1 MKMMHGLVNDF
12 AVPSSQ
18 RAVLPATTVKNQ
30 RTDVRTDVK
39 TERPSSGQ
47 IRSEGTVKLKNQ
59 SSNERELE
67 MESNKRRLLM
77 TSFSQENIDVGVKRI
92 DKKPAAE
99 EASIRAVSSKAV
111 IAPSSRG
118 SSGTSSISSTRGS
131 VSNSNSSKSS
141 GSGQGVLASKA
152 VDQRSL
158 FGYNYSDTLSQ
169 VDQAGADQPSQPSKR
184 ARMMLQAALEA
195 PQPVVKRDLT
205 GIIASINASK
215 ARNEKSG
222 SEKENCKDKKA
233 EGGRKVSTKYVCTV
247 CKNDA
252 AEPCAAKCGHICCE
266 SCWSQWLR
274 RSETCP
280 CCRAPTVLQ
289 QIKKITIVK
298 C

>member
-1 MKMMHGLVNDF
+1 MHGLISDF

-18 RAVLPATTVKNQ
+18 RAVVPATTVKNQ

-39 TERPSSGQ
+39 TDRPSSSQ
-47 IRSEGTVKLKNQ
+47 SRSDSTVKHKNQ
-59 SSNERELE
+59 SSTEREQE

-77 TSFSQENIDVGVKRI
+77 TSFSQGSSDVGVKRI
-92 DKKPAAE
+92 EKKPAAE
-99 EASIRAVSSKAV
+99 EVSVRAVSSKSSA
-111 IAPSSRG
+111 APSSRV
-118 SSGTSSISSTRGS
+118 SSSTISS
-131 VSNSNSSKSS
+131 SNSSNSSS
-141 GSGQGVLASKA
+141 GSSSGSSSSRQGVLASKA
-152 VDQRSL
+152 IDQKSL

-184 ARMMLQAALEA
+184 ARMMLQAALQA
-195 PQPVVKRDLT
+195 PQPVVKRDLK

-215 ARNEKSG
+215 ARNERGG
-222 SEKENCKDKKA
+222 SEKENCKEKQA
-233 EGGRKVSTKYVCTV
+233 EGAGKVSKKYVCTV
-247 CKNDA
+247 CKNNA

-280 CCRAPTVLQ
+280 CCRAPTLLQ

-298 C
+298 S

>member
-1 MKMMHGLVNDF
+1 MHGLISDF

-18 RAVLPATTVKNQ
+18 RAVVPATTVKNQ

-39 TERPSSGQ
+39 TDRPLSSQ
-47 IRSEGTVKLKNQ
+47 SRSDSTLKQKNQ
-59 SSNERELE
+59 SSTEREQE

-77 TSFSQENIDVGVKRI
+77 TSFSQGNSDVGVKRI

-99 EASIRAVSSKAV
+99 EVSVRAVSSKSSA
-111 IAPSSRG
+111 APSSRV
-118 SSGTSSISSTRGS
+118 SSITSSSSS
-131 VSNSNSSKSS
+131 SNDSSS
-141 GSGQGVLASKA
+141 GSSSSQGVLASKGI
-152 VDQRSL
+152 DQKSL

-169 VDQAGADQPSQPSKR
+169 VDQAGADQPSHPSKR
-184 ARMMLQAALEA
+184 ARMMLQAALQA
-195 PQPVVKRDLT
+195 PQPVVKRDLK

-215 ARNEKSG
+215 ARNERGG
-222 SEKENCKDKKA
+222 SEKENCKEKQA
-233 EGGRKVSTKYVCTV
+233 EGAGKVSKKYVCTV

-274 RSETCP
+274 RSGTCP
-280 CCRAPTVLQ
+280 CCRAPTLLQ